1 MSYYPSTQ
9 LLAVLTYTSPTT
21 HCYLTRSH
29 ISDHRLA
36 THMNCH
42 QSADSLPPLPS
53 DTDSGSDTELI
64 SDDIELV
71 ISQGVKKYEA
81 FFQQNRD
88 LVIDERCQN
97 ELDEM
102 RSMGLPTVLLRS
114 PFEEQQLSDEDNHKR
129 YKRRKPKQL
138 KKRDLS
144 AQDDSDDCIPL
155 IDRDD
160 EQLQIDPRLVLEAPM
175 PGPWTSVVV
184 NVGSSTTSDSDGE
197 VSGNEGG
204 AASGEEMEEY
214 TGFDFVADKE
224 PVTEDTPVSAQVTPQ
239 DIDDI
244 PSSKDVTPAT
254 METPAA
260 KESKAMTEPILPES
274 NVEIIVDNPVIKEA
288 PVSAQVTPQDI
299 DDIPSSKDVTP
310 ATMET
315 PAAKESKAMTEPILP
330 ESNVEII
337 VDNPVIK
344 DAPVSAQVTPQ
355 DIDDIPSSKDV
366 TSVTMETPVETES
379 TDKTEPLLPESNVEI
394 IMDNPV
400 IEMKDL
406 DLDAE
411 WNNYW
416 NNVFP
421 LILPEEWNKVH
432 PHIPLSTVYHYTKFP
447 IIAHS
452 LSLTEVTEISYSED
466 DVTSKWDE
474 FYSNIYWTYYH
485 NYKHYSQMGYE
496 FDLTTTADCSK
507 NDIQVCTDELNLLV
521 EKCPSPLIED
531 EKTEFEFCSRNERKR
546 TKVLDVSS
554 EAESVCKRFDFSFN
568 NPNAGELSSFV
579 PTKTKS
585 ISNSNKKTQKYTKK
599 RNSKHN
605 HTFNTNKRPEIIQTA
620 TTIGDACKDFL
631 ELVASEKVSNEES
644 NECIKGEIEIVT
656 PPKEPPPENELT
668 PVEKQVS
675 ENNIVESKN
684 DLIPEETPDLT
695 LAKNIKSTWRHTMYN
710 SPGNL
715 PKHLTKYW
723 AQRYRLFSL
732 FDKGIQMDEESW
744 WSVTPEKIGEH
755 IAERCRC
762 DVIVDAFCG
771 VGSNGIQFA
780 KTCERVIA
788 IDIDPIKIKFAKINA
803 KIYNVSD
810 RIEFIVGDFFQIIP
824 TLKAVDVVFL
834 SPPWGGPKYLNA
846 TLFDLSYIPLGGSEI
861 YELARKVTPNV
872 AYYVPR
878 NVNVDQM
885 VKLGGP
891 GSHVE
896 IEQHFLNGKLK
907 TMTAYYGELA
917 GDPDFIS

>member
-1 MSYYPSTQ
+1 MTYFLSTQ

-21 HCYLTRSH
+21 HCYLTRSY
-29 ISDHRLA
+29 ISDHKLA

-42 QSADSLPPLPS
+42 QSADSLPPLLS
-53 DTDSGSDTELI
+53 DTDSESNNELI

-71 ISQGVKKYEA
+71 ISQGVKKYEK

-114 PFEEQQLSDEDNHKR
+114 PFEEQQLSDEDTHKQ

-138 KKRDLS
+138 KKRDMS

-160 EQLQIDPRLVLEAPM
+160 EQLQIDPGLVLEAPM
-175 PGPWTSVVV
+175 PGQWTSVVV
-184 NVGSSTTSDSDGE
+184 NASSSTASDSDGE
-197 VSGNEGG
+197 VSGSEVGP
-204 AASGEEMEEY
+204 ASGEEMEEY
-214 TGFDFVADKE
+214 TGFDFKVDKE
-224 PVTEDTPVSAQVTPQ
+224 PNTEDIPVSAQVTPQ

-244 PSSKDVTPAT
+244 PSSKYVTP
-254 METPAA
+254 
-260 KESKAMTEPILPES
+260 
-274 NVEIIVDNPVIKEA
+274 
-288 PVSAQVTPQDI
+288 
-299 DDIPSSKDVTP
+299 
-310 ATMET
+310 
-315 PAAKESKAMTEPILP
+315 
-330 ESNVEII
+330 
-337 VDNPVIK
+337 
-344 DAPVSAQVTPQ
+344 
-355 DIDDIPSSKDV
+355 
-366 TSVTMETPVETES
+366 VTMEPPVETES
-379 TDKTEPLLPESNVEI
+379 LTKTEPSLPECTANIVSLPECTANIVSLPECTANIVSLPECTANLVSLPECTANIVSLPECTANIVSLPECTSNVSLLPECTANIEPTIPESKLELSV
-394 IMDNPV
+394 DDPV
-400 IEMKDL
+400 IELKEL

-421 LILPEEWNKVH
+421 LILSEEWNKVH
-432 PHIPLSTVYHYTKFP
+432 PHVPLSTVYHFTKFP
-447 IIAHS
+447 IISH
-452 LSLTEVTEISYSED
+452 LLDLIEVTEISHSED
-466 DVTSKWDE
+466 DVTSKWNE
-474 FYSNIYWTYYH
+474 FYSTIYWTYYQ
-485 NYKHYSQMGYE
+485 NYKHYSLMGYE

-507 NDIQVCTDELNLLV
+507 NDTQVCTDELSLLIDKYPGPV
-521 EKCPSPLIED
+521 IED
-531 EKTEFEFCSRNERKR
+531 EATELELCSHNERKR
-546 TKVLDVSS
+546 TKLLDVSS
-554 EAESVCKRFDFSFN
+554 EAESVCKRYDFSFK
-568 NPNAGELSSFV
+568 NPNAGELSSFI

-585 ISNSNKKTQKYTKK
+585 ISNSNKKTQKYTKQ
-599 RNSKHN
+599 RSSKHK
-605 HTFNTNKRPEIIQTA
+605 HTSSTNKKPETFQTA

-631 ELVASEKVSNEES
+631 ELVESETVANEKS
-644 NECIKGEIEIVT
+644 IECIKGKIDIAT
-656 PPKEPPPENELT
+656 PPKEPPPDIEIA
-668 PVEKQVS
+668 PIEKATEVS
-675 ENNIVESKN
+675 ENNIVESKK
-684 DLIPEETPDLT
+684 LIPEETPDLI
-695 LAKNIKSTWRHTMYN
+695 LDKNIKSTWRHTMYN

-810 RIEFIVGDFFQIIP
+810 RIEFIVGDFFQIMP

-846 TLFDLSYIPLGGSEI
+846 PLFDLSYIPLGGSEI
-861 YELARKVTPNV
+861 YELSRKVTPNI

-891 GSHVE
+891 GTHVE

-917 GDPDFIS
+917 GDPDCVS

>member
-1 MSYYPSTQ
+1 MTYYPSTQ
-9 LLAVLTYTSPTT
+9 LLAVLTYNSPTT

-29 ISDHRLA
+29 ISDHKLA
-36 THMNCH
+36 THMYCH
-42 QSADSLPPLPS
+42 QPADSLAPLPS
-53 DTDSGSDTELI
+53 DTDSGSGTELI

-71 ISQGVKKYEA
+71 ISQGVKKYEK

-97 ELDEM
+97 ELEEM
-102 RSMGLPTVLLRS
+102 KSMGLPTVLLRS
-114 PFEEQQLSDEDNHKR
+114 PFEEQQLSDEDSHKL
-129 YKRRKPKQL
+129 YKRRKTKQS
-138 KKRDLS
+138 KKRDMS
-144 AQDDSDDCIPL
+144 AQDDSDDGIPL
-155 IDRDD
+155 IGRDD
-160 EQLQIDPRLVLEAPM
+160 EQLHIDPELVLEAPM
-175 PGPWTSVVV
+175 PGPWASVEV
-184 NVGSSTTSDSDGE
+184 NVGSSATSDSDGE
-197 VSGNEGG
+197 VSGSDGG

-224 PVTEDTPVSAQVTPQ
+224 AVIEDTLVAQPTPQ
-239 DIDDI
+239 DIADI
-244 PSSKDVTPAT
+244 PSSKDVTP
-254 METPAA
+254 
-260 KESKAMTEPILPES
+260 
-274 NVEIIVDNPVIKEA
+274 
-288 PVSAQVTPQDI
+288 
-299 DDIPSSKDVTP
+299 
-310 ATMET
+310 
-315 PAAKESKAMTEPILP
+315 
-330 ESNVEII
+330 
-337 VDNPVIK
+337 
-344 DAPVSAQVTPQ
+344 
-355 DIDDIPSSKDV
+355 
-366 TSVTMETPVETES
+366 VTMETPVETELTTNIES
-379 TDKTEPLLPESNVEI
+379 PKPESTVEI
-394 IMDNPV
+394 SVDNPV

-421 LILPEEWNKVH
+421 LILTEEWNRVH

-447 IIAHS
+447 VIYH
-452 LSLTEVTEISYSED
+452 LSLIEVTEISHSED

-474 FYSNIYWTYYH
+474 FYSTLYWTYYQ

-496 FDLTTTADCSK
+496 FDLTTIADCRK
-507 NDIQVCTDELNLLV
+507 NDMQVYTDELSVLI
-521 EKCPSPLIED
+521 EKRPSPVIED
-531 EKTEFEFCSRNERKR
+531 EAAVFELCSHDERKR

-568 NPNAGELSSFV
+568 NPTAGELSSFI

-585 ISNSNKKTQKYTKK
+585 ISNSNKKAQKYTKK
-599 RNSKHN
+599 WNTKHKHISN
-605 HTFNTNKRPEIIQTA
+605 ANKKPEIFQI
-620 TTIGDACKDFL
+620 TTTVGNACKDFL
-631 ELVASEKVSNEES
+631 EHVASETIPNEKSAES
-644 NECIKGEIEIVT
+644 IEGEIGIAT
-656 PPKEPPPENELT
+656 PPKEPPPENEMT
-668 PVEKQVS
+668 PLGQGTEFQVS
-675 ENNIVESKN
+675 GNNIVETKN
-684 DLIPEETPDLT
+684 ELIPEETADLI
-695 LAKNIKSTWRHTMYN
+695 LDKNIKSTWRHTMYN
-710 SPGNL
+710 SPDNL

-732 FDKGIQMDEESW
+732 FDRGIQMDEESW

-771 VGSNGIQFA
+771 VASTGIQFA

-810 RIEFIVGDFFQIIP
+810 RIEFIVGDFFQIMP

-846 TLFDLSYIPLGGSEI
+846 TLFDLSYIPLGGYEI
-861 YELARKVTPNV
+861 YELARKVTPNI

-896 IEQHFLNGKLK
+896 IEQHYLNGKLK

-917 GDPDFIS
+917 GDPDIVVS